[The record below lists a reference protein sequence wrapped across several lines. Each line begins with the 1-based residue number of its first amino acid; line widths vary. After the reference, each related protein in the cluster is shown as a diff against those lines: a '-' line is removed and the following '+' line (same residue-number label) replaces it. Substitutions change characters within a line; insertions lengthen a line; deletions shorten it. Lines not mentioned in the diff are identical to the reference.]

1 MAFREVTMLEIKEVL
16 LLWLAGRKTKPIAA
30 SVGLDAKTVRRYI
43 RAAEAQGLARGSG
56 EVALSEEL
64 LLRVLVALKG
74 QAPRPPSEGW
84 QACEAH
90 REQIAGWLRNKVR
103 LTKAQRLL
111 KRQGVEVTYAT
122 LYRFSV
128 AELGFGRT
136 APTLPVV
143 DGKPGEELQMDVG
156 KMTLVTSDERRWTA
170 KAFIF
175 TPCVSRRRFVFLSLH
190 EGTED
195 AIAACEAAWGFYGGV
210 FGVLLVDNAKCIV
223 TEADPL
229 GARVNE
235 TFLEYAQS
243 RGFHIDTTR
252 VRDPK
257 GKARVERSVRDV
269 RDDGFG
275 GEVLDDIEAAQR
287 RAGTWCEEYG
297 TRRHSST
304 GRLPKEHFL
313 AEEAP
318 CLKPAPTELYD
329 VPLWC
334 EPKVARD
341 HFAQVAKSLYSL
353 PTKYIGKRLKA
364 RADSRT
370 VRFYDGGVLV
380 KTHPR
385 ALRGKRS
392 TDANDFPEHKRPYAM
407 RDVNFLRAQATEH
420 GASVGLLAERLLEG
434 PLPWTRMRQVYAL
447 VGLVR
452 KYGAKRVDDA
462 CGRALRESMHNVR
475 RLERMLALAA
485 QPAEPREARVIPI
498 ARYLRPNQQYALSP
512 KPERKP

>member
-30 SVGLDAKTVRRYI
+30 SVGVDAKTVRRYI
-43 RAAEAQGLARGSG
+43 RAAEEQGLARGGG
-56 EVALSEEL
+56 EGTLSEEL
-64 LLRVLVALKG
+64 LLRVLVVLKG
-74 QAPRPPSEGW
+74 HAPRAPSEGW
-84 QACEAH
+84 QMCETH
-90 REQIAGWLRNKVR
+90 RERIAGWLRSKVR
-103 LTKAQRLL
+103 LTKVQRLL
-111 KRQGVEVTYAT
+111 QRQGVQVTYAT
-122 LYRFSV
+122 LYRYCV

-136 APTLPVV
+136 SPTMPVA
-143 DGKPGEELQMDVG
+143 DGQPGEEVQVDVG
-156 KMTLVTSDERRWTA
+156 KMTLVASSGQRWVA

-175 TPCVSRRRFVFLSLH
+175 TPSVSRRRFVYLSLR
-190 EGTED
+190 EGTAD
-195 AIAACEAAWGFYGGV
+195 AIAACEAAWEFYGGV
-210 FGVLLVDNAKCIV
+210 FGVVLVDNAKCIV
-223 TEADPL
+223 DEADAI

-243 RGFHIDTTR
+243 RGFHVDTTR

-275 GEVLDDIEAAQR
+275 GEVLDDLEAAQR
-287 RAGTWCEEYG
+287 RAQRWCEEYG
-297 TRRHSST
+297 MRRHSST

-313 AEEAP
+313 AEEAAH
-318 CLKPAPTELYD
+318 LKPKPSEPYD

-353 PTKYIGKRLKA
+353 PTKYIGKRLKS

-385 ALRGKRS
+385 VARGQRS
-392 TDANDFPEHKRPYAM
+392 TDEADFPEHKRPYAM
-407 RDVNFLRAQATEH
+407 RDVNFLRAQAAEH
-420 GASVGLLAERLLEG
+420 GESVGMLAERLLEG

-447 VGLVR
+447 IGLVR
-452 KYGAKRVDDA
+452 KYGAGRVDDA

-485 QPAEPREARVIPI
+485 PATTPREAKVIPI
-498 ARYLRPNQQYALSP
+498 ARYLRPKEQYALNQ
-512 KPERKP
+512 KPEGEP